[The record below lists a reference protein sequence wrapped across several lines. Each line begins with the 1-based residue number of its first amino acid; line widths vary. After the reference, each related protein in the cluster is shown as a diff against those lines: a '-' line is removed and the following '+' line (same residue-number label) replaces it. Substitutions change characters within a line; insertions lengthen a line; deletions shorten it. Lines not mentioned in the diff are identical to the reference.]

1 MNTRLIVLP
10 LLCLVLMISVVS
22 NGVIAGNPAST
33 AEAAGEKVF
42 DPSCGMKIDKDS
54 AVTCEYQ
61 GETYYFCSEVCKA
74 NFKKAP
80 EELACVCAT
89 EGTPGCGCAHCGE
102 TAAKC
107 GCKLESGGHKEGGHH
122 H

>member
-1 MNTRLIVLP
+1 MEESKMNTRLIVLP
-10 LLCLVLMISVVS
+10 LLYLVLMISV
-22 NGVIAGNPAST
+22 

-42 DPSCGMKIDKDS
+42 DPACGMKIDKDS

-61 GETYYFCSEVCKA
+61 GETYYFCSEVCKE

-89 EGTPGCGCAHCGE
+89 EGMPGCKCAHCGE

-107 GCKLESGGHKEGGHH
+107 GCKLESGGHAGGGHH